1 MKSKR
6 NVKHLVTVSCVVF
19 AIFFA
24 HVPVALSATAKEI
37 DASADAAL
45 DRFKAQVKGAD
56 EYLKAAK
63 GILVVPGVARA
74 GFIVAG
80 QFGEGALRVAG
91 KTPDY
96 YRMVSGSVGLSAG
109 IEKYDMVIIF
119 MTDEALKKFQDRKGW
134 EAGVDASVTMIKVG
148 AAGTVETLRS
158 QSPIVGFTFDE
169 KGLYGDVSVRGAKF
183 TKIKPE

>member
-6 NVKHLVTVSCVVF
+6 NVKHLIMVIGAVF
-19 AIFFA
+19 AIVFA
-24 HVPVALSATAKEI
+24 HASVVMAATAKEI
-37 DASADAAL
+37 DVSSDAAL
-45 DRFKAQVKGAD
+45 DRFKVQVKGAD

-74 GFIVAG
+74 GFILAG
-80 QFGEGALRVAG
+80 QFGEGALREAG
-91 KTPDY
+91 KTDGY
-96 YRMVSGSVGLSAG
+96 YRMVSGSFGLTAG

-119 MTDEALKKFQDRKGW
+119 MTGEALKQFQDSKGW

-148 AAGTVETLRS
+148 AAATVETLRS
-158 QSPIVGFTFDE
+158 QSPVVGFTFDE

-183 TKIKPE
+183 SKIKPE

>member
-1 MKSKR
+1 MTPKAKFKR
-6 NVKHLVTVSCVVF
+6 DEFSHLLSTALVAALICVVGF
-19 AIFFA
+19 TGVSNAGK
-24 HVPVALSATAKEI
+24 TAKEI

-96 YRMVSGSVGLSAG
+96 YRMVSGSV
-109 IEKYDMVIIF
+109 
-119 MTDEALKKFQDRKGW
+119 ALPQESKNTTW
-134 EAGVDASVTMIKVG
+134 SSS
-148 AAGTVETLRS
+148 L
-158 QSPIVGFTFDE
+158 
-169 KGLYGDVSVRGAKF
+169 
-183 TKIKPE
+183 